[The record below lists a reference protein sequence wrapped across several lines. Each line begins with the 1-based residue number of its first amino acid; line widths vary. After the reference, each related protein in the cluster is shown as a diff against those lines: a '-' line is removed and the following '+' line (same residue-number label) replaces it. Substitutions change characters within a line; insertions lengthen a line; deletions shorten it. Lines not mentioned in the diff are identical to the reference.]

1 MLNRNL
7 AVTLSS
13 AALIASASA
22 CGMSVPGPQPTS
34 SAATAASSP
43 AQPAPS
49 RGGQACAE
57 LGGSVEGGQTCH
69 LQSATRTYEFDIS
82 FPLDYPDLDAVTAFV
97 KQDRDGFV
105 DWVAQ
110 YGRPPLSDE
119 PYTYRAT
126 AETYGSGTPTS
137 GTRSL
142 LLELEQNT
150 GAAHQG
156 HPDTSYRAFNYDLGK
171 HVPITFDTVFKP
183 DAKPLEVLNPIV
195 HRELIG
201 NANADWDPNVEEPDA
216 HTYRNFA
223 LTDDAVTFFFGEN
236 DVVHDDSG
244 PSHVS
249 VPRSEL
255 APLMP

>member
-1 MLNRNL
+1 M
-7 AVTLSS
+7 
-13 AALIASASA
+13 
-22 CGMSVPGPQPTS
+22 
-34 SAATAASSP
+34 
-43 AQPAPS
+43 
-49 RGGQACAE
+49 
-57 LGGSVEGGQTCH
+57 
-69 LQSATRTYEFDIS
+69 
-82 FPLDYPDLDAVTAFV
+82 TAFV
-97 KQDRDGFV
+97 KQDRDGFI

-126 AETYGSGTPTS
+126 AESYGSGTPTS

-142 LLELEQNT
+142 VLELEQNT

-171 HVPITFDTVFKP
+171 HVPITFDTLFLDELVPGF
-183 DAKPLEVLNPIV
+183 LT
-195 HRELIG
+195 ELID
-201 NANADWDPNVEEPDA
+201 NANSDWDPNAEEPDA

-236 DVVHDDSG
+236 DVVHDDNG